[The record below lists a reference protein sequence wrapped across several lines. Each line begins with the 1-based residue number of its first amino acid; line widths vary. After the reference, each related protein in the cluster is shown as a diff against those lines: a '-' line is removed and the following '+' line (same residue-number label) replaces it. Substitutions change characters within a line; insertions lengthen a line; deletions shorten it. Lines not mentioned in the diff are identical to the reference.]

1 MPEWADI
8 PQILKVAINPIDSN
22 LISNEGD
29 VWDHPLIDSFVE
41 KCNFLFLGY
50 GCSIEHNQ
58 VNIGSV
64 MVSEVSKYGEINY
77 PAEYVMQYTTW
88 RTVLMLQGLL

>member
-8 PQILKVAINPIDSN
+8 PQILKVAINPSS
-22 LISNEGD
+22 LVMNEGD

-41 KCNFLFLGY
+41 KCNFKFLGY
-50 GCSIEHNQ
+50 DCSIEHNQ

-64 MVSEVSKYGEINY
+64 MVSEVSKYAEINY
-77 PAEYVMQYTTW
+77 PAEYAMQYTTW
-88 RTVLMLQGLL
+88 RTVLKLHSLL